1 MYDDSQS
8 QRALGSPSPRI
19 RATGAVV
26 GDVRWCE
33 CSSAQMV
40 YHFINAYECEETGS
54 VVVTGVREDGF
65 FHGAL
70 AANGTREWIEE
81 ALARGEAVPR
91 VHEWVIDPSEGKV
104 VSERWL
110 FEEVVEVP
118 RINDA
123 FAGVK
128 NRFAYAGRVH
138 ESSLADDAQLKFDAV
153 VKFDFEAGASET
165 STSTASGGTAWS
177 SSSCPRRT
185 RATRTTAGW

>member
-1 MYDDSQS
+1 MYKRQ
-8 QRALGSPSPRI
+8 
-19 RATGAVV
+19 
-26 GDVRWCE
+26 
-33 CSSAQMV
+33 V
-40 YHFINAYECEETGS
+40 YHFINAYECEETGT

-81 ALARGEAVPR
+81 ALRRGEAVPR

-153 VKFDFEAGASET
+153 VKFDFETGASET
-165 STSTASGGTAWS
+165 YEHGLGRYGMEQQLSLIHI
-177 SSSCPRRT
+177 
-185 RATRTTAGW
+185 